1 MNALILGGDRHGEW
15 VDVLDGAGVWVDIRN
30 AVNHRIRKMTW
41 MINDIRN
48 GAVTESY
55 ELFCAVH
62 EGLLGPNEPQ
72 VAAEL
77 LRLLS
82 MNEFVRAHG
91 TKQEIPKEPA
101 GASLVVPGQQP

>member
-15 VDVLDGAGVWVDIRN
+15 VDVLDGAQVWVDIRN
-30 AVNHRIRKMTW
+30 ATNHRIRKLTW
-41 MINDIRN
+41 MITDPK
-48 GAVTESY
+48 GEVAESY

-72 VAAEL
+72 IAAEL
-77 LRLLS
+77 LRMLT

-91 TKQEIPKEPA
+91 AKQEIPKEPA
-101 GASLVVPGQQP
+101 GASLVVPGQPT